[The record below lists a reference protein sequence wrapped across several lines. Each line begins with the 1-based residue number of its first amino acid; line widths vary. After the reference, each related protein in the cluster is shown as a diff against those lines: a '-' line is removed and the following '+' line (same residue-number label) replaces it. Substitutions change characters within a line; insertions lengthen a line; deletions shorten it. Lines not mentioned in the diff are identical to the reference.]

1 MYDDGSSQASV
12 SETSSQVDVEKS
24 PSKNTTTAEVVPVT
38 EPRADTPTIS
48 EKAEVTRTELKRVF
62 RRAAWYSLALTAIV
76 AILGTH
82 VPAHARCTSLLT
94 ASSRAFPVIVP
105 IPMFFSHYVFSKGFY
120 TFWVACTM

>member
-1 MYDDGSSQASV
+1 MYEDGSSQASI

-24 PSKNTTTAEVVPVT
+24 PSKNTATAEVLPVT
-38 EPRADTPTIS
+38 EPHSETPAIS
-48 EKAEVTRTELKRVF
+48 DKAEVTRVELKRVF

-82 VPAHARCTSLLT
+82 LPAYAHRASLLT
-94 ASSRAFPVIVP
+94 AAAHVLSATVP